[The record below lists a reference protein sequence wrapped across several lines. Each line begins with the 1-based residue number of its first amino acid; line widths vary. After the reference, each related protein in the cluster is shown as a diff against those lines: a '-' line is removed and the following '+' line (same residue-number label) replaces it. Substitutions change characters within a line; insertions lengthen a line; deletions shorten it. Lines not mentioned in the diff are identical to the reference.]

1 MSKLVKQAREF
12 ARSFRVD
19 DGKKF
24 RLKEF
29 APGETLGLKHRE
41 GIKDLAAETLQE
53 EIELLSAMQDKLYA
67 QDRWGL
73 LLIFQAM
80 DAAGK
85 DGTIKHVMSGINPQG
100 CQVYS
105 FKAPSPE
112 ELDHDFLWRTSR
124 CLPERGRIGIFNRSY
139 YEEVL
144 AVRVH
149 PEFLEKQR
157 LPPRLVTNQIWK
169 ERFEDISSFERYATR
184 NGIAIRKFFLNVSR
198 DEQKKR
204 FLERL
209 DNPDKNWKFS
219 MADARERE
227 RWDDYMA
234 AYEDMIH
241 HTASGHAPWYVVPA
255 DNKWFTRLV
264 VAAAVI
270 EALDDMNLAY
280 PKVDDE
286 KRKELEAA
294 RSMLEGKRP
303 ARA

>member
-1 MSKLVKQAREF
+1 MAKLVKRAREF
-12 ARSFRVD
+12 ARNFRVD

-29 APGETLGLKHRE
+29 APNVTLGLKHRE

-53 EIELLSAMQDKLYA
+53 AIELLSEMQDKLYA

-105 FKAPSPE
+105 FKSPSPE

-144 AVRVH
+144 VVRVH

-157 LPPRLVTNQIWK
+157 LPPRLLTNQIW
-169 ERFEDISSFERYATR
+169 
-184 NGIAIRKFFLNVSR
+184 
-198 DEQKKR
+198 
-204 FLERL
+204 
-209 DNPDKNWKFS
+209 
-219 MADARERE
+219 
-227 RWDDYMA
+227 
-234 AYEDMIH
+234 
-241 HTASGHAPWYVVPA
+241 
-255 DNKWFTRLV
+255 
-264 VAAAVI
+264 
-270 EALDDMNLAY
+270 
-280 PKVDDE
+280 
-286 KRKELEAA
+286 
-294 RSMLEGKRP
+294 
-303 ARA
+303 